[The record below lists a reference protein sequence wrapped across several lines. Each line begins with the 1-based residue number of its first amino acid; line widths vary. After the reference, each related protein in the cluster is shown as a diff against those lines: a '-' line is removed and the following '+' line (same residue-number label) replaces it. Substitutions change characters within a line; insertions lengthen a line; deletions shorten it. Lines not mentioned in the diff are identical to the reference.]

1 MLNIEILS
9 KQLEE
14 NGEVVFNYNGTTIAI
29 WETDQGDKNIR
40 GEEYMNYMY
49 NLYETET
56 FEGIYDSEEYDGG
69 LCEGYPKDAIEMA
82 LYQVNN

>member
-1 MLNIEILS
+1 MLNIDQLI

-14 NGEVVFNYNGTTIAI
+14 QGEVVFKHNSTTIAI
-29 WETDQGDKNIR
+29 WETEQGDENVR

-69 LCEGYPKDAIEMA
+69 LCEGCPRDAIEMA
-82 LYQVNN
+82 LEVIN